1 MTKLNKIYTTEEYKA
16 QGFTEEE
23 IPLVIEH
30 DLLHNKSVEFGLTDE
45 EKDRMFELIEIL
57 KF

>member
-1 MTKLNKIYTTEEYKA
+1 MTTLNKIYTTEEYKA

-30 DLLHNKSVEFGLTDE
+30 DLLHNIYVKFDLTDE
-45 EKDRMFELIEIL
+45 EKDRMFELAKIL
-57 KF
+57 NL

>member
-1 MTKLNKIYTTEEYKA
+1 MTTLNKIYTTEEYKA

-30 DLLHNKSVEFGLTDE
+30 DLLHNKYVEFSLTDE
-45 EKDRMFELIEIL
+45 EKDRMFKLAEIL
-57 KF
+57 NF